1 MQKKLIRI
9 YYYELECTKKDENG
23 KIERIDFD
31 IDIFLREIDA
41 LLLQERVVEYQGD
54 YTRLENFYY
63 PKENS
68 SSLVALVFNRMSD
81 FNTLRKSKLNE
92 RSESIPLE
100 DNEYIDKECS
110 IVYNLDLKI
119 LAIQNNRGALTA
131 RGVEQYLSQKYG
143 DGKYEFKLNPVVSP
157 NVIEA
162 IKNQRLFRKVI
173 IKLSHIGRYTQL
185 ATGTKSELL
194 VNIFKSCQ
202 TSHSTTGVMELSMGY
217 NRKDNLDVDSTLELV
232 SDLERNKDLVDRA
245 DFYMRKSESDDEETT
260 VLNFLQINLSDV
272 IELEVVPREPVSY
285 KTVIKEM
292 VDKMKK
298 REEYLRS
305 LRNYETKNTTIV

>member
-23 KIERIDFD
+23 KIVRIDFD
-31 IDIFLREIDA
+31 IDVFLRDIDA
-41 LLLQERVVEYQGD
+41 LPLQERVVEYQGS

-63 PKENS
+63 PKESS

-92 RSESIPLE
+92 RSESIPLK
-100 DNEYIDKECS
+100 DNEYIDKACS

-119 LAIQNNRGALTA
+119 LAIQNNKGALTA
-131 RGVEQYLSQKYG
+131 RGVEHYLSQKYG
-143 DGKYEFKLNPVVSP
+143 DGKYEFKLSPVVSP

-162 IKNQRLFRKVI
+162 IKKQKLFRKVV
-173 IKLSHIGRYTQL
+173 IKLNHIGRYTEL
-185 ATGTKSELL
+185 AKGTTSTILFNTFE
-194 VNIFKSCQ
+194 SCQ
-202 TSHSTTGVMELSMGY
+202 ASHSPVGVLQLSMEH

-232 SDLERNKDLVDRA
+232 SDLERNKDLVDKA
-245 DFYMRKSESDDEETT
+245 DFYMRKNESDDEETT

-272 IELEVVPREPVSY
+272 IKLEVVPREPVSY
-285 KTVIKEM
+285 KSVIKEM
-292 VDKMKK
+292 VDKMKM

-305 LRNYETKNTTIV
+305 LRK